1 MTQFNAKKFI
11 EEQVEAIRKEVGDG
25 KLILA
30 LSGGVDSAVCAALVH
45 RAVGDQLT
53 SIFVD
58 HGLMRKGEAEAV
70 EAAFRDSFGLRLI
83 HVQAEERFLTK
94 LQGVSDPE
102 KKRKIIGE
110 EFIRVFEEEAA
121 KIAPVD
127 FLVQGTIYPDIVESG
142 EDGAKLVKSH
152 HNVGGLPE
160 DLEFKLVEPLRTLYK
175 DEVRLVGE
183 ELGLPASIV
192 HRQPFPGPGLGV
204 RCLGAI
210 TKERLDILREA
221 DAIFREEV
229 AKAGLDCSIW
239 QYYAALPHEKSVGV
253 KDGARVEGWTI
264 ILRAVHSVN
273 AMNAQA
279 VELPWNVLKES
290 ARRITEIPQ
299 VTRVVYDITDK
310 PPATIEWE

>member
-11 EEQVEAIRKEVGDG
+11 EEQVEAIRAQVGDG

-30 LSGGVDSAVCAALVH
+30 LSGGVDSAVCAALVN

-58 HGLMRKGEAEAV
+58 HGLMRKGEGDAV

-83 HVQAEERFLTK
+83 HVHAEDRFLK
-94 LQGVSDPE
+94 RLEGVSDPE

-121 KIAPVD
+121 KIAD
-127 FLVQGTIYPDIVESG
+127 AHFLVQGTIYPDIIESG

-160 DLEFKLVEPLRTLYK
+160 DLKFELVEPLKSLYK

-183 ELGLPASIV
+183 ELGLPDTIV
-192 HRQPFPGPGLGV
+192 HRQPFPGPGIGV

-210 TKERLDILREA
+210 TKERLDILREG

-229 AKAGLDCSIW
+229 AKAGLDRSIW

-253 KDGARVEGWTI
+253 KDGARVEGLTI

-290 ARRITEIPQ
+290 ARRITEIPE

>member
-11 EEQVEAIRKEVGDG
+11 EEQIEAIRAQVGDG

-30 LSGGVDSAVCAALVH
+30 LSGGVDSAVCAALVN

-58 HGLMRKGEAEAV
+58 HGLMRKGEGDAV

-83 HVQAEERFLTK
+83 HVHAEDRFLK
-94 LQGVSDPE
+94 RLEGVSDPE

-121 KIAPVD
+121 KIAD
-127 FLVQGTIYPDIVESG
+127 AHFLVQGTIYPDIIESG

-160 DLEFKLVEPLRTLYK
+160 DLKFELVEPLKSLYK

-183 ELGLPASIV
+183 ELGLPDTIV
-192 HRQPFPGPGLGV
+192 NRQPFPGPGIGV

-210 TKERLDILREA
+210 TKERLDLLREA
-221 DAIFREEV
+221 DAIFREEI
-229 AKAGLDCSIW
+229 AKAGLDRTIW
-239 QYYAALPHEKSVGV
+239 QYFAALPHEKSVGV
-253 KDGARVEGWTI
+253 KDGARVEGKTI

-279 VELPWNVLKES
+279 VELPWHVLKES
-290 ARRITEIPQ
+290 SRRITELPE

>member
-11 EEQVEAIRKEVGDG
+11 EEQVEAIRAQVGDG

-58 HGLMRKGEAEAV
+58 HGLMRKGEGDAV

-83 HVQAEERFLTK
+83 HVHAEDRFLK
-94 LQGVSDPE
+94 RLEGVSDPE

-121 KIAPVD
+121 KIAD
-127 FLVQGTIYPDIVESG
+127 AHFLVQGTIYPDIIESG

-160 DLEFKLVEPLRTLYK
+160 DLKFELVEPLKSLYK

-183 ELGLPASIV
+183 ELGLPDTIV
-192 HRQPFPGPGLGV
+192 HRQPFPGPGIGV

-229 AKAGLDCSIW
+229 AKAGLDRSIW

-253 KDGARVEGWTI
+253 KDGARVEGLTI

-290 ARRITEIPQ
+290 ARRITELHE

>member
-1 MTQFNAKKFI
+1 MNQFDPKKFI
-11 EEQVEAIRKEVGDG
+11 EEQIEDIKNQVGNG

-45 RAVGDQLT
+45 RAVGEQLT

-58 HGLMRKGEAEAV
+58 HGLMRKGEAQAV
-70 EAAFRDSFGLRLI
+70 VEAFRDSFGLKLV
-83 HVQAEERFLTK
+83 HVQAEDRFLKK
-94 LQGVSDPE
+94 LKDVSDPE
-102 KKRKIIGE
+102 QKRKIIGE

-127 FLVQGTIYPDIVESG
+127 FLVQGTIYPDIIESG

-160 DLEFKLVEPLRTLYK
+160 DLKFKLVEPLKTLYK
-175 DEVRLVGE
+175 DEVRLVGK
-183 ELGLPASIV
+183 ELRLPDTIV
-192 HRQPFPGPGLGV
+192 YRQPFPGPGIGV

-210 TKERLDILREA
+210 TKERLDLLREA
-221 DAIFREEV
+221 DAIFREEI
-229 AKAGLDCSIW
+229 AKAGLNRSIW
-239 QYYAALPHEKSVGV
+239 QYYAALPNEKSVGV
-253 KDGARVEGWTI
+253 KNGARVEGKTI

-279 VELPWNVLKES
+279 VELPWQVLKES
-290 ARRITEIPQ
+290 SRRITEIPE